1 MLPSLGDEL
10 NHAKC
15 IKDLSFYKL
24 NWEDRDLE
32 RFHRPDLSQVIKP
45 WQQVASYPIVNKTD
59 DKEKRLNPQDYF
71 KDRQKLS
78 LQKGKFC
85 IFEHID

>member
-1 MLPSLGDEL
+1 L

-24 NWEDRDLE
+24 NWEEEDLE
-32 RFHRPDLSQVIKP
+32 TFHRPDIGHVFRTLPHINPMSML
-45 WQQVASYPIVNKTD
+45 PIPNKREET
-59 DKEKRLNPQDYF
+59 EKRLNPHDYF
-71 KDRQKLS
+71 KDRFKLS
-78 LQKGKFC
+78 LNKGKFC